1 MLTRDDGVRKQLA
14 RDDGVRK
21 QLTRDDGV
29 RKQLTHGYLMNKE
42 LTCDTFSG
50 LVIARKAKPDV
61 AIQLFD

>member
-1 MLTRDDGVRKQLA
+1 MLT